1 LEHRHGLLPDRAKK
15 IRFDTKHEHL
25 LDSESRGIFRRPFP
39 GRSIEN
45 E

>member
-1 LEHRHGLLPDRAKK
+1 LLPDRAKK